1 MLGRIEAAVNDD
13 PENLIVYIMEDTY
26 EFILAHHIR
35 ELICL
40 WERADDAYRATLV
53 SGTAVAVPLRI
64 L

>member
-1 MLGRIEAAVNDD
+1 MNDD
-13 PENLIVYIMEDTY
+13 PENLIVDILEDTY

-40 WERADDAYRATLV
+40 WERADDAYRATLM
-53 SGTAVAVPLRI
+53 SGTAVAVLLEI